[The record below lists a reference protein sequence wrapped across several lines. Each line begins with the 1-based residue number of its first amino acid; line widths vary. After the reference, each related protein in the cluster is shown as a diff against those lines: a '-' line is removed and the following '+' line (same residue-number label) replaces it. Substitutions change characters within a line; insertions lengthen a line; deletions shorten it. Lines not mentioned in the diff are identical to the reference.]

1 MQWRLSSSSTVLH
14 FVIVVYFLQNRPPAL
29 FLLFKKW
36 DRQRAI
42 EHLHHPPSLLKPLLP
57 SAICWVECTL
67 YNVQPTLVT
76 GSTAQDQISKSYWG
90 HIGAVKAG
98 RSLDCLT
105 SQLQCSIG
113 LLQLLVLVTMD
124 YHKLSS
130 WAGTTLVPVLPP
142 SLQGST
148 NVMRA
153 DNPEEIPVT
162 HYCQGALPS
171 CRSYL
176 VQIGPTN
183 LVIWFIVTYCC
194 LPNITL
200 LLLMR
205 VIWRGT

>member
-1 MQWRLSSSSTVLH
+1 MQLRLSSSSTVLH
-14 FVIVVYFLQNRPPAL
+14 FVIVVYILQNRPPAL

-42 EHLHHPPSLLKPLLP
+42 EHLHHPPSPLKPLLP

-67 YNVQPTLVT
+67 YIVQPTLVT

-113 LLQLLVLVTMD
+113 LLQLLLLVTMD

-130 WAGTTLVPVLPP
+130 WAGTTWYLSCPFLYKARLMWWERITRRRSQWPTTVREL
-142 SLQGST
+142 
-148 NVMRA
+148 
-153 DNPEEIPVT
+153 
-162 HYCQGALPS
+162 CQ
-171 CRSYL
+171 
-176 VQIGPTN
+176 VVGPTWSK
-183 LVIWFIVTYCC
+183 LVRLTWLY
-194 LPNITL
+194 
-200 LLLMR
+200 
-205 VIWRGT
+205 GS